1 MGIIWAILRHRKVI
15 MEVYQDLIEPV
26 EQAAADGRLDEDE
39 KELLCAV
46 MWANLDWY
54 LGIADKSE

>member
-26 EQAAADGRLDEDE
+26 EQAAADGRLDEAE
-39 KELLCAV
+39 KERLCAG
-46 MWANLDWY
+46 MWADLERY
-54 LGIADKSE
+54 LGIAEKSE